1 MEETGGE
8 NDFSP
13 AYAEKGCFVKFV
25 DLPRRSL
32 PLVALLSP
40 LLLSCFSFFFFTE
53 NAEAWQARDRSQDAL
68 RWNAAAKRGIPT
80 EIYIRNGVQ

>member
-40 LLLSCFSFFFFTE
+40 LLLSCFSFFFFFRERGSMTG
-53 NAEAWQARDRSQDAL
+53 ARSIPR
-68 RWNAAAKRGIPT
+68 RFTVKRGSET
-80 EIYIRNGVQ
+80 RNTDGNLHS